1 MSKLYVFGIGGTG
14 SRVLK
19 SLTMLLASGIQ
30 CQDEIVPIII
40 DPDAANADLT
50 KTDALIKKYNSIRE
64 KLQLDGNKNQ
74 FFRANISNAQQIQL
88 ANTASQKFDNFI
100 GFGTMP
106 QQDQALMKMLFS
118 DKNLN
123 ADMSIGFTGNPNMG
137 SVVLNQFESSNAMKA
152 FANNFKQGDKIFI
165 ISSIFGGTG
174 ASGFPLLLKTL
185 RSTNTLPNYG
195 FLNDAL
201 IGAITIMPYF
211 SLQQNNNS
219 PINANTFLMKTKAAL
234 SYYLSTLGNANI
246 DSLYYIG
253 DDMSKAY
260 QNVQGGAQQL
270 NDAHFVELVSALSI
284 LDFSANGKHNGTT
297 DYKEFGLID
306 NPSNQLSFA
315 DLHSSTKKQ
324 LEKPLTQI
332 FLFYKYLKLIRESHY
347 KHQPWAIDNGFDSNF
362 FDGDFYKTL
371 EVFLSDYNPDPK
383 QRPAS
388 FYAFIKE
395 MAGNT
400 RCFMPFYDGEELR
413 KVVKGVNPK
422 KVLYPFFTNN
432 NALMDNFLNKCNH
445 KIKGKN
451 KEQRFVELFYLAT
464 EEYVGKIF
472 KFN

>member
-88 ANTASQKFDNFI
+88 ANTASQKFDKFI
-100 GFGTMP
+100 GFDTMP

-270 NDAHFVELVSALSI
+270 NDAHFVELASALAI
-284 LDFSANGKHNGTT
+284 LDFSANGIHNGTT
-297 DYKEFGLID
+297 DYKEFGVMN
-306 NPSNQLSFA
+306 NPNPQMAFN
-315 DLHSSTKKQ
+315 DLCVGTQKQ
-324 LEKPLTQI
+324 LKKPLTQMMI
-332 FLFYKYLKLIRESHY
+332 FYKYLQFVRKEQY
-347 KHQPWAIDNGFDSNF
+347 KHQPWAIDNAFDDNF
-362 FDGDFYKTL
+362 FDDNFYGDVNEFM
-371 EVFLSDYNPDPK
+371 E
-383 QRPAS
+383 A
-388 FYAFIKE
+388 YAEFIEK
-395 MAGNT
+395 MAGNE
-400 RCFMPFYDGEELR
+400 RCFKPFDNGEEL
-413 KVVKGVNPK
+413 KKTVIGVTGK
-422 KVLYPFFTNN
+422 KVAYPFFTNN

-445 KIKGKN
+445 KVKGKN

>member
-88 ANTASQKFDNFI
+88 ANTASQKFDKFI
-100 GFGTMP
+100 GFDTMP

-270 NDAHFVELVSALSI
+270 NDAHFVELASALAI
-284 LDFSANGKHNGTT
+284 LDFSANGIHNGTT
-297 DYKEFGLID
+297 DYKEFGVMN
-306 NPSNQLSFA
+306 NPNPQMAFN
-315 DLHSSTKKQ
+315 DLCVGTQKQ
-324 LEKPLTQI
+324 LKKPLTQMMI
-332 FLFYKYLKLIRESHY
+332 FYKYLQFVRKEQY
-347 KHQPWAIDNGFDSNF
+347 KHQPWAIDNAFDDNF
-362 FDGDFYKTL
+362 FDDNFYGDVNEFM
-371 EVFLSDYNPDPK
+371 E
-383 QRPAS
+383 A
-388 FYAFIKE
+388 YAEFIEK

-400 RCFMPFYDGEELR
+400 RCFKPFDNGEEL
-413 KVVKGVNPK
+413 KKTVIGVTGK
-422 KVLYPFFTNN
+422 KVAYPFFTNN

-445 KIKGKN
+445 KVKGKN